1 MEKPIIEVDG
11 SKAEKTIKELRAELK
26 KAREEMESASLGSE
40 EFAQATQDV
49 ADAQQELKT
58 ALNASTISLED
69 AQKAVNV
76 SGKSYMEL
84 TQQMA
89 ELKKVWR
96 ETTDETARE
105 AIGKNIK
112 KINDELK
119 ELDASTG
126 NYQRNVGDYLGAL
139 NAFGKQ
145 FEGIGKE
152 ILSASK
158 NLKTFGK
165 SAKEGLGGLA
175 TGFKS
180 IGKALAAN
188 PLGALLV
195 IIGLLIPLIQ
205 KLADK
210 VSIGRQAMEKLSVVT
225 AALKAPLNLLS
236 KLLTGLIDTIA
247 SVADWIIK
255 LADSMGWI
263 SQSTKDAMEASK
275 QLTAAEYA
283 LEEAEE
289 AVALAEA
296 ESAENR
302 AKAADDTKTYAE
314 RLDALKKAHDTQA
327 KALQQ
332 SVDAAQ
338 KYYDAMKA
346 NADLAENGKKDDK
359 ALREAKIKLLNAQKA
374 LSEEERSYYKERK
387 ELQSKEK
394 SENAAAT
401 KARLEAIKKEREALV
416 ALQKKRLDLYE
427 LTLKN
432 TKKYNDSLIL
442 SERDRI
448 RIEQEYTI
456 EVERLALKRAEVSK
470 QEAINK
476 AKELTDAKLRAETLK
491 EIDDKYAAETRETT
505 EKIASIRIEA
515 IERTAEIS
523 AKLIG
528 IGETENALIEA
539 SANIAAAKLETL
551 KEQPSIF
558 DILLDPDGAQAEI
571 DANQARLNELSMQLS
586 AFRAQEDES
595 EAEAARRKMALEQEV
610 AAERI
615 RVDNDAAKQEA
626 VNSAKRLKA
635 TKATFGGMVDAL
647 ESWSE
652 HSDAA
657 KRAYKV
663 TATAQTAMNTA
674 EGAMAAYK
682 SMAGIPYVG
691 PALGIA
697 AAAAVVAE
705 GAAQIKNINAA
716 DSGSVSS
723 GGSSTSV
730 SSTTAD
736 SGQTTTLSSIES
748 AFIESR
754 SEQQE
759 QKVTIVAS
767 DIANAYDNYK
777 AVEVANQ

>member
-1 MEKPIIEVDG
+1 MEKVLIEADA
-11 SKAEKTIKELRAELK
+11 SQADKTIKDLRKQLK
-26 KAREEMESASLGSE
+26 ECRDAFESAAIGSE
-40 EFAQATQDV
+40 EFDAATKQLSAAQT
-49 ADAQQELKT
+49 ELKT
-58 ALNASTISLED
+58 ALNNSTLSLEQ
-69 AQKAVNV
+69 ATQAVDV
-76 SGKSYMEL
+76 SGKSYNEL
-84 TQQMA
+84 TATMA

-96 ETTDETARE
+96 ETTDETARAE
-105 AIGKNIK
+105 IAKNINAV
-112 KINDELK
+112 NDKLK
-119 ELDASTG
+119 ELDATTG
-126 NYQRNVGDYLGAL
+126 NYQRNVGNYSGAL
-139 NAFGKQ
+139 EAFGNR
-145 FEGIGKE
+145 FEDLGKS
-152 ILSASK
+152 ILTNAK
-158 NLKTFGK
+158 NFNTFGK

-175 TGFKS
+175 AGFKS

-236 KLLTGLIDTIA
+236 KILTGLIDTIA

-275 QLTAAEYA
+275 MLTEAEYA
-283 LEEAEE
+283 LEDAES
-289 AVALAEA
+289 ALALAEA

-302 AKAADDTKTYAE
+302 AKAADETKTYAE
-314 RLDALKKAHDTQA
+314 RLDALTAAHNTQA

-346 NADLAENGKKDDK
+346 NADLAENGKEDDK

-374 LSEEERSYYKERK
+374 LSNEERSYYKERQ
-387 ELQSKEK
+387 EIQNKEK
-394 SENAAAT
+394 SANAAAT

-476 AKELTDAKLRAETLK
+476 AKEITDAKLRAETLK
-491 EIDDKYAAETRETT
+491 EIDNKYAAETRETT

-523 AKLIG
+523 YNLIK

-539 SANIAAAKLETL
+539 SANMATAKLAAL

-558 DILLDPDGAQAEI
+558 DILLDPEGAQSEI
-571 DANQARLNELSMQLS
+571 DANQAKLNELSLQLS
-586 AFRAQEDES
+586 SFRAQEDES

-610 AAERI
+610 AAQRI
-615 RVDNDAAKQEA
+615 QVDNDAAKQEA

-652 HSDAA
+652 HSESA
-657 KRAYKV
+657 KKAYKI

-682 SMAGIPYVG
+682 AMAGIPYVG

-705 GAAQIKNINAA
+705 GAAQIKNINSA

-723 GGSSTSV
+723 GSSGASA
-730 SSTTAD
+730 SSTTAS
-736 SGQTTTLSSIES
+736 SGQTTTLSAIES
-748 AFIESR
+748 AYIESR
-754 SEQQE
+754 SQTTE

-767 DIANAYDNYK
+767 DMVKAYDDYK

>member
-1 MEKPIIEVDG
+1 MEKPIIEVDAT
-11 SKAEKTIKELRAELK
+11 KAEKTIKDLRQQLK
-26 KAREEMESASLGSE
+26 ECKSAFESAAIGSD
-40 EFAQATQDV
+40 EFDAATKQLAAAQT
-49 ADAQQELKT
+49 ELKT
-58 ALNASTISLED
+58 ALNNSTLSLEQ
-69 AQKAVNV
+69 ATQAVDV
-76 SGKSYMEL
+76 SGKSYNEL
-84 TQQMA
+84 TATMA

-96 ETTDETARE
+96 ETTDETARAE
-105 AIGKNIK
+105 IAKNINAV
-112 KINDELK
+112 NDKLK
-119 ELDASTG
+119 ELDATTG
-126 NYQRNVGDYLGAL
+126 NYQRNVGNYAGAL
-139 NAFGKQ
+139 NDFGQK
-145 FEGIGKE
+145 FETLGKS
-152 ILSASK
+152 ILDNAK
-158 NLKTFGK
+158 NFKTFGK

-195 IIGLLIPLIQ
+195 IIGLIIPLIQ

-210 VSIGRQAMEKLSVVT
+210 VSIGRQAMEKLNVVT

-255 LADSMGWI
+255 LADSMGLI

-275 QLTAAEYA
+275 MLTEAEYA
-283 LEEAEE
+283 LEDAES
-289 AVALAEA
+289 ALALAEA

-302 AKAADDTKTYAE
+302 AKAADETKTYAE
-314 RLDALKKAHDTQA
+314 RLDALTAAHNTQA

-346 NADLAENGKKDDK
+346 NADLAENNKEDDK

-374 LSEEERSYYKERK
+374 LASEERSYFKERQ
-387 ELQSKEK
+387 EIQNKEK
-394 SENAAAT
+394 TANAAAT

-491 EIDDKYAAETRETT
+491 EIDNKYAAETRETT
-505 EKIASIRIEA
+505 EKISAIRIEA

-523 AKLIG
+523 AKLID

-571 DANQARLNELSMQLS
+571 DANQAKLNELSLQLS
-586 AFRAQEDES
+586 SFRAQEDES

-652 HSDAA
+652 HSESA
-657 KRAYKV
+657 KKAYKI

-682 SMAGIPYVG
+682 AMAGIPYVG

-705 GAAQIKNINAA
+705 GAAQIKNINSA

-723 GGSSTSV
+723 GGSSSSV